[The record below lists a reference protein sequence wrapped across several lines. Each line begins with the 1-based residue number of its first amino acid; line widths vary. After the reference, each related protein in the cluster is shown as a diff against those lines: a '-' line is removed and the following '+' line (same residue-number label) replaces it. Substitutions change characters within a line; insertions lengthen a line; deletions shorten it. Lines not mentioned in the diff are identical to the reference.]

1 LPGYRRM
8 AWKVR
13 RPDRTRPAWAA
24 RVPQAYAQSRTRDL
38 ERPYGHAEQRSNLV
52 SASPLCHQLL
62 NLIDSFWGKF
72 PASPGGGAAIRHCY
86 GSVMA
91 PRTWPAK
98 RNLTASRA
106 VGFYVGNPT
115 SARRK
120 PAEAGLSWL
129 RMQGLPARVERASP
143 PTQRQP
149 AQSVAQRRGDART
162 KKPRQGRGRRQAS
175 GRGYALPDNSKR
187 APIDDD

>member
-24 RVPQAYAQSRTRDL
+24 RVSPPQAYAQSRTRDL

-86 GSVMA
+86 GSA
-91 PRTWPAK
+91 
-98 RNLTASRA
+98 NLARQTQSNGQPSRWFLCRKSD
-106 VGFYVGNPT
+106 VGAQK
-115 SARRK
+115 ARRSGPK
-120 PAEAGLSWL
+120 LASYAGL
-129 RMQGLPARVERASP
+129 ARAERASP

>member
-1 LPGYRRM
+1 MPN
-8 AWKVR
+8 
-13 RPDRTRPAWAA
+13 
-24 RVPQAYAQSRTRDL
+24 L
-38 ERPYGHAEQRSNLV
+38 EHVTWSDPTVTPN
-52 SASPLCHQLL
+52 
-62 NLIDSFWGKF
+62 N
-72 PASPGGGAAIRHCY
+72 AAISSRLAPCATNSLILSIAS
-86 GSVMA
+86 GVNFLPLLAEGLPFVIVMA

>member
-1 LPGYRRM
+1 MPGYRRM

-24 RVPQAYAQSRTRDL
+24 SVSPPQAYAQSRTRDL

-86 GSVMA
+86 GSANLARQTQSKRPAEPLVSMSEIRRGA
-91 PRTWPAK
+91 QKKPCRSGAKFGFVCRACPRGL
-98 RNLTASRA
+98 REQ
-106 VGFYVGNPT
+106 
-115 SARRK
+115 ARRLNAN
-120 PAEAGLSWL
+120 PHSRLHSAGETLARKS
-129 RMQGLPARVERASP
+129 PARGGAGGKRPGEGTLS
-143 PTQRQP
+143 
-149 AQSVAQRRGDART
+149 RT
-162 KKPRQGRGRRQAS
+162 IPNG
-175 GRGYALPDNSKR
+175 LL
-187 APIDDD
+187 